1 MSSSSNAL
9 VSRIGAGGVLASL
22 LAAACMLGS
31 SLSVFMDLPST
42 LLVIG
47 GGGLAWW
54 MTSGQALWQLPAT
67 LRADAPTSGQLALA
81 GLTAGQG
88 RRAMWLVGIT
98 GFLIGCIQMLQALDD
113 PSAVGPAVAVAF
125 LTLFYPLLL
134 EVFFFMPLRS
144 AIEHKVAQGEQ
155 QAQGTQA
162 IERELAASLAALKK
176 LKQGQK
182 SSR

>member
-1 MSSSSNAL
+1 MSTSSNAL
-9 VSRIGAGGVLASL
+9 VSRIGAGGVLACL
-22 LAAACMLGS
+22 LAVACAMGS
-31 SLSVFMDLPST
+31 PLSVFMDLPST

-54 MTSGQALWQLPAT
+54 MTAGQALWQLPAT
-67 LRADAPTSGQLALA
+67 LRADAPTSAQLALA
-81 GLTAGQG
+81 GLTVGQG
-88 RRAMWLVGIT
+88 RRATWLVGIA
-98 GFLIGCIQMLQALDD
+98 GFLIGSIQMLQALDD

-125 LTLFYPLLL
+125 LTLFYPMLL

-144 AIEHKVAQGEQ
+144 AIEHKVAEGEQ

-162 IERELAASLAALKK
+162 IERDLAASLAALNK

-182 SSR
+182 SQR